1 MRSILALLRSAWLDA
16 MSYRVATLLSLVGV
30 LASVIPIYFISGA
43 VQDLAAESISRE
55 GGQYFGF
62 IIVGLAAV
70 YLLAA
75 AVAAIPGAIAGGIGS
90 GTFEALLVTRT
101 SLPMLLVGLGAWPV
115 VQSVLRALVLLA
127 GAAVL
132 GVEFRWMM
140 FPAAAGILLV
150 MVVAYGS
157 IGLIAAALVL
167 AFRTSGPLISGVV
180 ALSGLLGG
188 AYYATAAVPGWLHAL
203 TDFVPLT
210 YALRPVRML
219 VLGDAPLADVAPDVS
234 LLALIASGLLLVGSS
249 AFALALRRARRAG
262 SLSQY

>member
-1 MRSILALLRSAWLDA
+1 MRSILALLRAAWLDA

-30 LASVIPIYFISGA
+30 LASVIPIYFIAGA
-43 VQDLAAESISRE
+43 VQGLAADSISRE

-75 AVAAIPGAIAGGIGS
+75 AVAAVPGAIAGGIGS

-101 SLPMLLVGLGAWPV
+101 SLPTLLLGLGAWPM
-115 VQSVLRALVLLA
+115 VQSALRAGVLIV
-127 GAAVL
+127 GAALL
-132 GVEFRWMM
+132 GVEFRWAM
-140 FPAAAGILLV
+140 FPAAVGILLV
-150 MVVAYGS
+150 MLVAYGS
-157 IGLIAAALVL
+157 IGLVAAALVL
-167 AFRTSGPLISGVV
+167 AFRTSGPLVSGVV

-188 AYYATAAVPGWLHAL
+188 AYYATAAVPGWLNAL
-203 TDFVPLT
+203 TDVVPLT

-219 VLGDAPLADVAPDVS
+219 VLGDAPLADVTADLSV
-234 LLALIASGLLLVGSS
+234 LTLIALGLLVVGSA

-262 SLSQY
+262 TLSQY